1 MIKEALFGAL
11 VAAVILGSLFSIGYA
26 LMKLFGFL

>member
-11 VAAVILGSLFSIGYA
+11 VALVILGSLFSIIVA
-26 LMKLFGFL
+26 ATKLLGIL